1 MQFWRLAG
9 HFGPGAWAAVL
20 ALLLVPFVRV
30 RRAAPRQA
38 GVKVL
43 LTLATVAAALDY
55 FAWRV
60 GVTNWRFWAI
70 AGPLLG
76 AEAFNVAQTLGFH
89 YTVWPRARAV
99 PPTDDDPTRRP
110 VFIFIPTVDEGAAVL
125 APTVQGALAARARF
139 LDAHPH
145 GDVSVVICNDG
156 RAAGR
161 ANWREAEEVAERFG
175 VRCITRT
182 KPGGAKAGNI
192 EHARQAL
199 HVPADGLL
207 VMFDADMVAR
217 PDFLL
222 RIVPPF
228 ADRRVGW
235 VQTGQYYHNLDNPVA
250 RWANDQQSLFFDV
263 LSSGKAAQNALFI
276 CGTNVAV
283 RMDALDEIGGL
294 PQDSVTEDFAASILL
309 HPRWRCVYVEG
320 VLATGLGPLD
330 LPDYFTQQNR
340 WAVGTLGVLRRRW
353 RMLLLPGRGQ
363 GLTASQR
370 VQYGLS
376 CTHYLSG
383 LCNLVFLTA
392 PLLYVLA
399 GVSALRAVSLGALLS
414 HFLPYFAL
422 SQIAFRYAA
431 GGRAH
436 WRGSVLGFGST
447 ATLVGSLL
455 SVVLGQRLAFVIT
468 PKHRKSPRTGR
479 ALLPH
484 ACAACACV
492 AGLASAWTPHGFG
505 PLSLI
510 CDAWL
515 CWTLA
520 LLGAVFWLGAL
531 DRRAGRAGTK
541 PALTSQSLFPQAG
554 EGEPERL
561 VPNPRPPG
569 RPGGEASK
577 ASQEKGDAQGR
588 VRASSAIKGEAKTAS
603 SAFYAQGQEFP
614 LALSNTSPDT
624 HTRRHAAMGL
634 TDQYYGASTAGL
646 GKVIQDFGLCDLQ
659 GEYLYTAKARGKG
672 VLVVTF
678 YGLNSGPSTRA
689 LQTVQQWAGALP
701 PGKWT
706 ALAVGEGGRDELSA
720 FQASSGLDGL
730 TFVID
735 HELYQTRRWGVSHLP
750 MTYVIAGK
758 TGRVLAKVIGDDAA
772 ALDAARGTLS
782 AELDTLIAMEAAA
795 KQAEADKKAAD
806 AAAKLEAEAKA
817 AEAAKSAEAAGVD
830 KTSEPR
836 PADAAKA

>member
-1 MQFWRLAG
+1 MTTHYAMQVWRLAG

-20 ALLLVPFVRV
+20 ALLLVPCVRL
-30 RRAAPRQA
+30 RRAAPRRA
-38 GVKVL
+38 GIKVL
-43 LTLATVAAALDY
+43 LTLATVAATLDY
-55 FAWRV
+55 LAWRI
-60 GVTNWRFWAI
+60 GVANWRAWAI
-70 AGPLLG
+70 SIPLLG
-76 AEAFNVAQTLGFH
+76 AEAFNIAQTLGFH
-89 YTVWPRARAV
+89 YTVWPRTLPAAPV
-99 PPTDDDPTRRP
+99 DDDPTRRP
-110 VFIFIPTVDEGAAVL
+110 IFIFIPTVDEGAAVL
-125 APTVQGALAARARF
+125 APTVQGALAARARYLAAF
-139 LDAHPH
+139 PH
-145 GDVSVVICNDG
+145 GEVSIVVCNDG
-156 RAAGR
+156 RVAGR
-161 ANWREAEEVAERFG
+161 AGWQQAEDVAAQMG
-175 VRCITRT
+175 VRCITRIIG
-182 KPGGAKAGNI
+182 GGAKAGNI

-199 HVPADGLL
+199 AAPTHALL
-207 VMFDADMVAR
+207 VIFDADMVAR

-263 LSSGKAAQNALFI
+263 LSAGKAAQNALFI

-320 VLATGLGPLD
+320 VLATGLGPMD

-340 WAVGTLGVLRRRW
+340 WAVGTLGILRRRW
-353 RMLLLPGRGQ
+353 RMLLLPPAQGRGLA
-363 GLTASQR
+363 GPQR

-383 LCNLVFLTA
+383 LCNAVFLIA

-399 GVSALRAVSLGALLS
+399 GISALRAVTLGALLS

-436 WRGSVLGFGST
+436 WRGSVLGFGSA

-455 SVVLGQRLAFVIT
+455 SVVLGRRLGFMVT
-468 PKHRKSPRTGR
+468 PKQRTSPHTAR

-484 ACAACACV
+484 ACAAGACV
-492 AGLASAWTPHGFG
+492 AGLAAAWTSRGFG
-505 PLSLI
+505 PLSLV

-515 CWTLA
+515 AWTLV
-520 LLGAVFWLGAL
+520 LLGTMFWLGAL
-531 DRRAGRAGTK
+531 DWQAGRRAALTPHPSLPARLALAAGTAGDGSSSSPNMRQDFPF
-541 PALTSQSLFPQAG
+541 PA
-554 EGEPERL
+554 
-561 VPNPRPPG
+561 
-569 RPGGEASK
+569 
-577 ASQEKGDAQGR
+577 
-588 VRASSAIKGEAKTAS
+588 
-603 SAFYAQGQEFP
+603 
-614 LALSNTSPDT
+614 SNTTPKANITPDQD
-624 HTRRHAAMGL
+624 TRRYAAMGL

-646 GKVIQDFGLCDLQ
+646 GKVIQDFGLCNLQ

-672 VLVVTF
+672 VVVVTF
-678 YGLNSGPSTRA
+678 YGQNSGPSTRA
-689 LQTVQQWAGALP
+689 LRAVQQWAQTLP
-701 PGKWT
+701 TGKWT

-720 FQASSGLDGL
+720 LQAAQGLDSL
-730 TFVID
+730 VFLID

-772 ALDAARGTLS
+772 ALDAAKATLA
-782 AELDTLIAMEAAA
+782 AELEALDAADAAA
-795 KQAEADKKAAD
+795 KQAETDKKAAD
-806 AAAKLEAEAKA
+806 AAAKLEADAKA